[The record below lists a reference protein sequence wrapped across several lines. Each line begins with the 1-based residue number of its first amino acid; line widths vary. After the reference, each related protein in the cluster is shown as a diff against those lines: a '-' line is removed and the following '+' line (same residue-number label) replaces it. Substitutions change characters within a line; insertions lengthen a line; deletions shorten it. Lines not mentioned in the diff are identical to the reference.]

1 MDPIMD
7 IQTAQN
13 HNVVRFL
20 DHQEGRV
27 RLEIEEFLGDDY
39 MTNLFLLALEAMHQ
53 EAMEPEDKQNW
64 WTAYSLGGIH
74 GSPKEKWNGVE
85 PSAADPVVSP
95 YGYCTHGMLMFPTWH
110 RVYIG
115 MFEQAV
121 ANKVRDIAKSFGDDE
136 GRLSYLSAAD
146 RFRLPYWDPT
156 LPRNKINDM
165 NETFSDEIWGFPL
178 IFRQR
183 KVWVKRPQSKMAAQI
198 HNPLFSF
205 ALPDADLLSANGRP
219 ILEAYEYMPKD
230 GLLGTIRC
238 PDEHGYPSLHTN
250 DYPAAPTGAN
260 EVIPDAP
267 IDKSGR
273 INLDLKVQRQAR
285 SLSTKLWNLLSPHG
299 NYGGNKQR
307 EWSAF
312 ASHFKYK
319 SDGTIMTEP
328 FKGLPKEMEE
338 YLKRER
344 GEKAK
349 PGDKVPIFEDSG
361 VSLESWHDA
370 IHLLVGCGNKVAGHM
385 GLPSHAAF
393 DPIFWLHHNNIDRI
407 FAIYQALYPEKW
419 FPSNGTQRADD
430 ALFPFRK
437 TLGNDKENFW
447 NSDQVRNW
455 ERLGFAVPGDSQQ
468 LNENAL
474 ESLHRYLFDY
484 YGWSAEGV
492 NPPKAVCELWP
503 KDLSSSFALKGPKNV
518 KSVEKPILVYEA
530 LVGTK
535 LVTRTI
541 DLTTA
546 VHGQKLK
553 VTDKDRT
560 IAIDSRPDH
569 ELIVDYN
576 SAILSTQDGKR
587 FIWNAQLSV
596 RKFAFN
602 GSFNIHL
609 FIGEVKDHQP
619 ERWLTK
625 KNEVGFSAV
634 FASTLDAPCTNCR
647 KQAAKGAVY
656 IDAIP
661 ITPALAAY
669 HKDNIST
676 QDCIPAEL
684 RVLDNFSVDEVKGFL
699 EKNLSWR
706 LTRANSEE
714 ITDEQEILDSEL
726 TICVGYREYKV
737 PTDKNPFGTYE
748 HFVPVVDITKKKLGG
763 WGYGDK

>member
-1 MDPIMD
+1 MDATID
-7 IQTAQN
+7 IKTAQEA
-13 HNVVRFL
+13 NVVKFL

-27 RLEIEEFLGDDY
+27 RLEIEEFLGDNH
-39 MTNLFLLALEAMHQ
+39 MTNIFLLALEAIHQ
-53 EAMEPEDKQNW
+53 EAMEPVDKQNW

-74 GSPKEKWNGVE
+74 GSPREKWNGVE
-85 PSAADPVVSP
+85 FSTADPKISP

-121 ANKVRDIAKSFGDDE
+121 ANKVREIAESFGDDE

-156 LPRNKINDM
+156 LPRNEGNGT
-165 NETFSDEIWGFPL
+165 NEEFSEGIWGFPL

-183 KVWVKRPQSKMAAQI
+183 KVWVKRPHSKMAAHI

-205 ALPDADLLSANGRP
+205 ALPDEDLLRANGRSV
-219 ILEAYEYMPKD
+219 LEAYKHMPKD

-238 PDEHGYPSLHTN
+238 PDQHGYPSLHTN
-250 DYPAAPTGAN
+250 DYPVAPKGAN
-260 EVIPDAP
+260 GLSPNAP
-267 IDKSGR
+267 IEKSDR
-273 INLDLKVQRQAR
+273 INLDLKVQRQAK
-285 SLSTKLWNLLSPHG
+285 SLSTKLWKLLSPHVDNG
-299 NYGGNKQR
+299 ANRQR
-307 EWSAF
+307 DWSAF
-312 ASHFKYK
+312 ASHFKYER
-319 SDGTIMTEP
+319 DGTIVTEP

-338 YLKRER
+338 YFKRDLNE
-344 GEKAK
+344 EVK
-349 PGDKVPIFEDSG
+349 PGDNFFIFQDSG
-361 VSLESWHDA
+361 VSLESWHDD
-370 IHLLVGCGNKVAGHM
+370 IHLLVGCGDKVAGHM
-385 GLPSHAAF
+385 GLPLARCPNVAEG
-393 DPIFWLHHNNIDRI
+393 INIDRI

-419 FPSNGTQRADD
+419 FPSTGTQRADS

-437 TLGNDKENFW
+437 TLGNDEDSFW
-447 NSDQVRNW
+447 DSNDARDW
-455 ERLGFAVPGDSQQ
+455 EGLGFAVPGDDKC
-468 LNENAL
+468 LTEDGL
-474 ESLHRYLFDY
+474 KSLRHHLFDY
-484 YGWSAEGV
+484 YGWSAKGV
-492 NPPKAVCELWP
+492 KPPEAVCELWP

-518 KSVEKPILVYEA
+518 KNVEKPILVYEA
-530 LVGTK
+530 IAGSH

-553 VTDKDRT
+553 VTDKLRT
-560 IAIDSRPDH
+560 IGIDSRPDD
-569 ELIVDYN
+569 ESIINYN
-576 SAILSTQDGKR
+576 SAILPTKDKR
-587 FIWNAQLSV
+587 RFTWNARLSV
-596 RKFAFN
+596 RKFAFD

-634 FASTLDAPCTNCR
+634 FASTLDAPCSNCR
-647 KQAAKGAVY
+647 KQAAEGAVY
-656 IDAIP
+656 IDTIP

-676 QDCIPAEL
+676 QDCIAAEL
-684 RVLDNFSVDEVKGFL
+684 RVLDNFSVEEVKSFL
-699 EKNLSWR
+699 RKNLSWR

-714 ITDEQEILDSEL
+714 ITDEQEILDSGL
-726 TICVGYREYKV
+726 TICVGFREFSV
-737 PTDKNPFGTYE
+737 PTDENPLGIYQDFI
-748 HFVPVVDITKKKLGG
+748 PIVDITKEKLGG